1 MTGYD
6 DAATSLPTTVCPY
19 CGARVPDA
27 SYCGAC
33 GAHLTHVRPGGAAR
47 RTHAYSAFPDE
58 SMFRLAVVSSLFP
71 QLAGRSRNVYRAAFA
86 FIVVALAAVAVA
98 GLNAPV
104 IAISAIAV
112 PLLFLIYVWE
122 IDPLE
127 VRFAVPTAIIF
138 VVGAGLGVG
147 WGLLLGPV
155 VSNSLVPRLA
165 TSLATGGVLESALL
179 VPVVGQLLM
188 VLPVAV
194 ARLWRPARSEALDGF
209 TAGAA
214 GALGLTLA
222 ATLTELTPLLR
233 DGNLVVGSSLLANL
247 TQAVVRGLT
256 NPLVAAAV
264 TGYIGAALWARRGAG
279 SAAGGRWLAQPLVA
293 LAFALALQIGLGY
306 ADDAGLPDVALLVVH
321 LAAAAVALLVLRIG
335 LHHVLLHEDRDVRIG
350 PPRVCPHCY
359 RVVPAMPF
367 CPMCGVAERATGL
380 NPLPLTS
387 ARHAAEPAVP
397 AGMEGM
403 GGTGGRVG
411 VGGLARPRAPGGR
424 TPRTPRAPRAPRAPA
439 RRRPPRSRPAARNGR
454 RRRNGYRRRNGRRR
468 WPPSV
473 TPAPQSGP
481 RSAISATRASWL
493 S

>member
-1 MTGYD
+1 MTGD
-6 DAATSLPTTVCPY
+6 DDSATSLPTTVCPY

-33 GAHLTHVRPGGAAR
+33 GAHLTHVRLGGAAR

-86 FIVVALAAVAVA
+86 FIVVALAAVAAA

-104 IAISAIAV
+104 IAISAVAV

-165 TSLATGGVLESALL
+165 TSLATGGVLQSALL

-256 NPLVAAAV
+256 NPLIAAAV

-279 SAAGGRWLAQPLVA
+279 S
-293 LAFALALQIGLGY
+293 
-306 ADDAGLPDVALLVVH
+306 
-321 LAAAAVALLVLRIG
+321 
-335 LHHVLLHEDRDVRIG
+335 
-350 PPRVCPHCY
+350 
-359 RVVPAMPF
+359 
-367 CPMCGVAERATGL
+367 
-380 NPLPLTS
+380 
-387 ARHAAEPAVP
+387 
-397 AGMEGM
+397 
-403 GGTGGRVG
+403 
-411 VGGLARPRAPGGR
+411 
-424 TPRTPRAPRAPRAPA
+424 
-439 RRRPPRSRPAARNGR
+439 RPAAVGSPS
-454 RRRNGYRRRNGRRR
+454 R
-468 WPPSV
+468 WWRWRSPWPC
-473 TPAPQSGP
+473 
-481 RSAISATRASWL
+481 RSASATPTTRGSRTSPCSSSTSPRRQWPCWSCGSAYITCCCMRTGTCGSGRPVSARTATGSCPRCRSARCAASP
-493 S
+493 SAPPG